1 MSKQWQLRRGT
12 TVENDGFTGAQGEL
26 TVDTDKKQIRLHDGV
41 TQGGKTLPDIE
52 MVLNAITPDYAA
64 PVTVSTWP
72 YTIPSAGWIKG
83 EINASNNEFGKRLVY
98 APVEGSSV
106 AFGNGELSSGNY
118 QNTQSVMFVVERGGV
133 LSRESS
139 SITAIFYPMKGL
151 NS

>member
-26 TVDTDKKQIRLHDGV
+26 TVDTDKKQVRLHDGV

-52 MVLNAITPDYAA
+52 MVLNAITPNYAA

-72 YTIPSAGWIKG
+72 YTIPSAGWIKA
-83 EINASNNEFGKRLVY
+83 EIKANSAEFGKRLVY
-98 APVEGSSV
+98 TPVEGSNV
-106 AFGNGELSSGNY
+106 VFGNGEYSSGSYN
-118 QNTQSVMFVVERGGV
+118 NSQSVMFVVERNGV
-133 LSRESS
+133 LNRESTS
-139 SITAIFYPMKGL
+139 MTAIFYPMKGL